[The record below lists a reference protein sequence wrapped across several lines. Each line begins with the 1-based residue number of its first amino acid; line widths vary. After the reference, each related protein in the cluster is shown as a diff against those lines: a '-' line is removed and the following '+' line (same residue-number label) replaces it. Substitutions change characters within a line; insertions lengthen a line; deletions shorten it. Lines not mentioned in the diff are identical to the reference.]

1 MSQDILAIGAHYD
14 DVEMGCGGTL
24 LKHTRRGDNVIVAVT
39 TSDDPF
45 AGDIK
50 VRFKEQEQCNKLT
63 GFNCIVFKNSDRI
76 ETIVGILDRLRPDIL
91 FYMHDKDTHQDHIRA
106 HRIGA
111 AVSRKKLITSY
122 IYDGGSSY
130 EFYPNIFSLIDFS
143 EKHQLIHCFTS
154 QIRRGTIK
162 INIIKK
168 KEMYWASLV
177 SDEPEAH
184 AEGFLAK
191 KMIYRIGG
199 DRSNG
204 AI

>member
-1 MSQDILAIGAHYD
+1 MNKDILAIGAHYD

-24 LKHTRRGDNVIVAVT
+24 LKHIRMGDNVIVAIT
-39 TSDDPF
+39 SSDDTR
-45 AGDIK
+45 AGDVE
-50 VRFKEQEQCNKLT
+50 VRLEEQEKSNEIT
-63 GFNCIVFKNSDRI
+63 GFNCTLFKRSASI
-76 ETIVGILDRLRPDIL
+76 ETIVGILDRIRPHIL

-122 IYDGGSSY
+122 VYDGGSSY
-130 EFYPNIFSLIDFS
+130 EFYPNIFSLIEFS
-143 EKHQLIHCFTS
+143 EKEKLIQCFKS
-154 QIRRGTIK
+154 QISRGTIK
-162 INIIKK
+162 IDIIKK

-177 SDEPEAH
+177 SSVPEAH

-199 DRSNG
+199 
-204 AI
+204 

>member
-24 LKHTRRGDNVIVAVT
+24 MKHSRIGDNVIVAIT
-39 TSDDPF
+39 SSDDPL
-45 AGDIK
+45 AGDVE
-50 VRFKEQEQCNKLT
+50 VRLEEQEKSNEIT
-63 GFNCIVFKNSDRI
+63 GFKCMRFERSESI
-76 ETIVGILDRLRPDIL
+76 EYIVGILDMLKVDIL
-91 FYMHDKDTHQDHIRA
+91 FYMYDKDTHQDHIRA

-122 IYDGGSSY
+122 VYDGGSSY
-130 EFYPNIFSLIDFS
+130 EFYPNIFSLIEFS
-143 EKHQLIHCFTS
+143 EKENLIQCFKS
-154 QIRRGTIK
+154 QISRGTIK
-162 INIIKK
+162 IDIIKK

-177 SDEPEAH
+177 SSVPEAH

-199 DRSNG
+199 
-204 AI
+204 